1 MSKIKQIFAREI
13 LDSRGN
19 PTVEADVYLDNGI
32 WARAAVPSGAS
43 TGSHEA
49 LELRDGDKSRYQGK
63 GVKKAVSNINDTIA
77 PKLIGQEAD
86 YKKCDL
92 MMLELDGT
100 KNKTKLGAN
109 AILAVSLAV
118 VKAQALNEKLS
129 LWEFINK
136 HEFSSLTPK
145 LPVPMMN
152 ILNGG
157 SHADTN
163 VDIQEF
169 MIVPAGFDNFAEALR
184 AGSEIFHT
192 LKKVLSKQGLVTS
205 VGDEGGF
212 APSLP
217 NNETALKCIA
227 EAVTEAGY
235 KLGKEIFFALDP
247 ASSEFFEN
255 GKYDIDGKKIS
266 AQELTAYY
274 AGLCERYPIFSIE
287 DGFAEDDW
295 EGWEHFTAQ
304 MGSKIQIV
312 GDDLFVTNIE
322 RLGRGIK
329 EKAANSVLIKLNQ
342 IGSFTETVATIKL
355 AFSNNFTAVVSHR
368 SGETAD
374 SFISDLA
381 TAIGEGQI
389 KTGSL
394 CRVDRVEKYNQ
405 LLRIEEEMTRRG
417 MKPVYR
423 GKELVARFGK

>member
-1 MSKIKQIFAREI
+1 
-13 LDSRGN
+13 
-19 PTVEADVYLDNGI
+19 
-32 WARAAVPSGAS
+32 
-43 TGSHEA
+43 
-49 LELRDGDKSRYQGK
+49 
-63 GVKKAVSNINDTIA
+63 
-77 PKLIGQEAD
+77 
-86 YKKCDL
+86 

>member
-1 MSKIKQIFAREI
+1 MAKIKEIFAREI

-43 TGSHEA
+43 TGTHEA
-49 LELRDGDKSRYQGK
+49 LELRDGDKSRYLGK
-63 GVKKAVSNINDTIA
+63 SVQKAVNNIREFIT

-86 YKKCDL
+86 YKKCDA
-92 MMLELDGT
+92 MMLAIDGT
-100 KNKTKLGAN
+100 KNKSKLGAN

-136 HEFSSLTPK
+136 HEFSGQTPK

-169 MIVPAGFDNFAEALR
+169 MVMPVGFDSFSEALR
-184 AGSEIFHT
+184 AGSEIFHS

-227 EAVTEAGY
+227 EAVKEAGY
-235 KLGKEIFFALDP
+235 ELGKNIFFALDP
-247 ASSEFFEN
+247 ASSEFYED
-255 GKYDIDGKKIS
+255 GKYSIDGKKIS
-266 AQELTAYY
+266 SKELAAYY
-274 AGLCERYPIFSIE
+274 ADLCERYPIISIE

-295 EGWEHFTAQ
+295 DGWKHFTSL
-304 MGSKIQIV
+304 MGPKLQIV
-312 GDDLFVTNIE
+312 GDDLFVTNPE
-322 RLGRGIK
+322 RLQRGIN
-329 EKAANSVLIKLNQ
+329 EKAANSILIKLNQ
-342 IGSFTETVATIKL
+342 IGSFTETVAAIKL
-355 AFSNNFTAVVSHR
+355 AFANNFTAVISHR

-374 SFISDLA
+374 STISDIA
-381 TAIGEGQI
+381 VAIGSGQI

-417 MKPVYR
+417 TKPVYR
-423 GKELVARFGK
+423 GKEFIKGLGR

>member
-43 TGSHEA
+43 TGTHEA
-49 LELRDGDKSRYQGK
+49 LELRDGEKSRYQGK
-63 GVKKAVSNINDTIA
+63 GVKKAVSNIRETIA
-77 PKLIGQEAD
+77 PKLIGQDAD
-86 YKKCDL
+86 YKKCDA

-136 HEFSSLTPK
+136 HEFSSYTPK

-169 MIVPAGFDNFAEALR
+169 MIMPVGFDSFAEALR
-184 AGSEIFHT
+184 AGSEVFHT

-217 NNETALKCIA
+217 NNETALKCIS
-227 EAVTEAGY
+227 EAVNEAGY
-235 KLGKEIFFALDP
+235 RLGKDILFALDP

-266 AQELTAYY
+266 SKELCSYY
-274 AGLCERYPIFSIE
+274 AGLCERYPIVSIE

-295 EGWEHFTAQ
+295 DGWKYFTEQ
-304 MGSKIQIV
+304 MGAKLQIV

-322 RLGRGIK
+322 RLERGIK
-329 EKAANSVLIKLNQ
+329 EKAANSILIKLNQ
-342 IGSFTETVATIKL
+342 IGSFTETVAAIKL
-355 AFSNNFTAVVSHR
+355 AFNNKCTAVISHR

-374 SFISDLA
+374 SIIADIA
-381 TAIGEGQI
+381 VAIGDGQI

-417 MKPVYR
+417 IKPVYR
-423 GKELVARFGK
+423 GKELLNRFGK

>member
-1 MSKIKQIFAREI
+1 
-13 LDSRGN
+13 
-19 PTVEADVYLDNGI
+19 LDNGI

-43 TGSHEA
+43 TGTHEA
-49 LELRDGDKSRYQGK
+49 LELRDGDKSRYMGK
-63 GVKKAVSNINDTIA
+63 GVQKAVTNIRTMIA
-77 PKLIGQEAD
+77 PKLIGVEAD
-86 YKKCDL
+86 YKKCDAI
-92 MMLELDGT
+92 MLELDGT
-100 KNKTKLGAN
+100 KNKSKFGAN
-109 AILAVSLAV
+109 AILAISLAV
-118 VKAQALNEKLS
+118 VKAQALTEKLS
-129 LWEFINK
+129 LWDFINK

-145 LPVPMMN
+145 IPVPMMN

-169 MIVPAGFDNFAEALR
+169 MIMPVGFDSFSEALR
-184 AGSEIFHT
+184 AGSEIFHS

-227 EAVTEAGY
+227 EAVNAAGY
-235 KLGKEIFFALDP
+235 KLGKDILFALDP
-247 ASSEFFEN
+247 ASSEFFED
-255 GKYDIDGKKIS
+255 GKYNIDGKKIS
-266 AQELTAYY
+266 SKELAEYY
-274 AGLCERYPIFSIE
+274 AGLCERYPIASIE

-295 EGWEHFTAQ
+295 EGWKYFTQ
-304 MGSKIQIV
+304 LMGSKLQIV
-312 GDDLFVTNIE
+312 GDDLFVTNPE
-322 RLGRGIK
+322 RLARGIK
-329 EKAANSVLIKLNQ
+329 EKAANSILIKLNQ
-342 IGSFTETVATIKL
+342 IGSFTETVAAIKL
-355 AFSNNFTAVVSHR
+355 AFENNFTAVISHR

-374 SFISDLA
+374 STIADIA
-381 TAIGEGQI
+381 VAIGNGQI

-423 GKELVARFGK
+423 GKELLSRFGK

>member
-49 LELRDGDKSRYQGK
+49 LELRDGDKSKYQGK
-63 GVKKAVSNINDTIA
+63 GVKKAVSNINDIIT
-77 PKLIGQEAD
+77 PKLIGQDAD
-86 YKKCDL
+86 YKKCDA

-100 KNKTKLGAN
+100 KNKSKLGAN

-169 MIVPAGFDNFAEALR
+169 MIVPAGFDSFAEALR

-235 KLGKEIFFALDP
+235 KLGKDIFFALDP

-266 AQELTAYY
+266 AQELTKYY

-295 EGWEHFTAQ
+295 EGWAHFTSQ
-304 MGSKIQIV
+304 MGGKLQIV
-312 GDDLFVTNIE
+312 GDDIFVTNIE

-329 EKAANSVLIKLNQ
+329 EKTANSVLIKLNQ
-342 IGSFTETVATIKL
+342 IGSFTETVTTIKL

-374 SFISDLA
+374 SFIADLA
-381 TAIGEGQI
+381 VAIGNGQI

-423 GKELVARFGK
+423 GKELISHFVK

>member
-49 LELRDGDKSRYQGK
+49 LELRDGDKSKYQGK
-63 GVKKAVSNINDTIA
+63 GVKKAVSNINDVIT

-86 YKKCDL
+86 YKKCDAI
-92 MMLELDGT
+92 MLELDGT

-118 VKAQALNEKLS
+118 VKAQALNEKSS

-136 HEFSSLTPK
+136 HEFSSLIPK

-169 MIVPAGFDNFAEALR
+169 MIVPAGFDSFAEALR

-227 EAVTEAGY
+227 AAVTEAGY
-235 KLGKEIFFALDP
+235 KLGKDIFFALDP

-304 MGSKIQIV
+304 MGAKTQIV

-374 SFISDLA
+374 SFIADLA
-381 TAIGEGQI
+381 VAIGNGQI

>member
-1 MSKIKQIFAREI
+1 MAKIKEIFAREI

-43 TGSHEA
+43 TGTHEA
-49 LELRDGDKSRYQGK
+49 LELRDGDKSKYMGK
-63 GVKKAVSNINDTIA
+63 GVQKAVNNIRTMIA
-77 PKLIGQEAD
+77 PKLIGVEAD
-86 YKKCDL
+86 YKKCDAI
-92 MMLELDGT
+92 MLELDGT
-100 KNKTKLGAN
+100 KNKNKFGAN
-109 AILAVSLAV
+109 AILAISLAV
-118 VKAQALNEKLS
+118 VKAQALTEKLS

-145 LPVPMMN
+145 IPVPMMN

-169 MIVPAGFDNFAEALR
+169 MIMPVGFDSFSDALR
-184 AGSEIFHT
+184 AGSEIFHS
-192 LKKVLSKQGLVTS
+192 LKKVLAKQGLVTS

-227 EAVTEAGY
+227 QAVSDAGY
-235 KLGKEIFFALDP
+235 KLGKDILFALDP
-247 ASSEFFEN
+247 ASSEFFED
-255 GKYDIDGKKIS
+255 GKYSIDGKKIS
-266 AQELTAYY
+266 SKELAEYY
-274 AGLCERYPIFSIE
+274 AGLCERYPICSIE

-295 EGWEHFTAQ
+295 EGWKHFTQ
-304 MGSKIQIV
+304 LMGSKLQIV
-312 GDDLFVTNIE
+312 GDDLFVTNPE
-322 RLGRGIK
+322 RLARGIK
-329 EKAANSVLIKLNQ
+329 EKAANSILIKLNQ
-342 IGSFTETVATIKL
+342 IGSFTETVAAIKL
-355 AFSNNFTAVVSHR
+355 AFENNFTAVISHR

-374 SFISDLA
+374 STIADIA
-381 TAIGEGQI
+381 VAIGNGQI

-423 GKELVARFGK
+423 GKELLTRFGK

>member
-1 MSKIKQIFAREI
+1 MAKIKEIFAREI

-19 PTVEADVYLDNGI
+19 PTVEADVHLDNGL

-49 LELRDGDKSRYQGK
+49 LELRDGEKNRYMGK
-63 GVKKAVSNINDTIA
+63 GVKKAVSNINEMIA
-77 PKLIGQEAD
+77 PKLKGMELD
-86 YKKCDL
+86 YKVCDKT
-92 MMLELDGT
+92 MLELDGT
-100 KNKTKLGAN
+100 KNKSKLGAN

-118 VKAQALNEKLS
+118 VKLQAMNEKLS

-136 HEFSSLTPK
+136 HEFSQNVAK

-169 MIVPAGFDNFAEALR
+169 MVMPVGFNTFAEALR
-184 AGSEIFHT
+184 AGSEIFHA
-192 LKKVLSKQGLVTS
+192 LKKVLAKQGLVTS

-227 EAVTEAGY
+227 EAVNEAGY
-235 KLGKEIFFALDP
+235 KLGKEIYFALDP
-247 ASSEFFEN
+247 ASSEFYKD
-255 GKYDIDGKKIS
+255 GKYNIDGKQIS
-266 AQELTAYY
+266 SEELAKYY
-274 AGLCERYPIFSIE
+274 AGLCERYPIVSIE

-295 EGWEHFTAQ
+295 DGWQHFTKL
-304 MGSKIQIV
+304 MGEKLQIV

-322 RLGRGIK
+322 RLQKGIEQK
-329 EKAANSVLIKLNQ
+329 SANSILIKLNQ
-342 IGSFTETVATIKL
+342 IGSFTETVAAIKL
-355 AFSNNFTAVVSHR
+355 AFENGFTAVISHR

-374 SFISDLA
+374 STIADLA
-381 TAIGEGQI
+381 VAVGNGQI

-394 CRVDRVEKYNQ
+394 CRTDRVEKYNQ
-405 LLRIEEEMTRRG
+405 LLRIEEEMNRRG
-417 MKPVYR
+417 LKPVYR
-423 GKELVARFGK
+423 GAELIKRFAR

>member
-1 MSKIKQIFAREI
+1 MAKIKEIFAREI

-43 TGSHEA
+43 TGTHEA
-49 LELRDGDKSRYQGK
+49 LELRDGDKSKYTGK
-63 GVKKAVSNINDTIA
+63 GVQKAVANIRTMIA
-77 PKLIGQEAD
+77 PKLIGTEAD
-86 YKKCDL
+86 YKKCDA

-100 KNKTKLGAN
+100 KNKSKLGAN
-109 AILAVSLAV
+109 AILAISLAV
-118 VKAQALNEKLS
+118 VKAQALTEKMS

-136 HEFSSLTPK
+136 HEFSGLTPK
-145 LPVPMMN
+145 IPVPMMN

-169 MIVPAGFDNFAEALR
+169 MIMPVGFNSFSEALR
-184 AGSEIFHT
+184 AGSEIFHA

-217 NNETALKCIA
+217 SNETALKCIA
-227 EAVTEAGY
+227 EAVNDAGY
-235 KLGKEIFFALDP
+235 KLGKDILFALDP
-247 ASSEFFEN
+247 ASSEFFE
-255 GKYDIDGKKIS
+255 GEKYSIDGKKIS
-266 AQELTAYY
+266 SKELAEYY
-274 AGLCERYPIFSIE
+274 AGLCERYPIVSIE

-295 EGWEHFTAQ
+295 DGWKYFTQ
-304 MGSKIQIV
+304 LMGSKLQIV
-312 GDDLFVTNIE
+312 GDDLFVTNPE
-322 RLGRGIK
+322 RLAKGIK
-329 EKAANSVLIKLNQ
+329 EKSANSILIKLNQ
-342 IGSFTETVATIKL
+342 IGSFTETVAAIKL
-355 AFSNNFTAVVSHR
+355 AFANNFTAVISHR

-374 SFISDLA
+374 STIADIA
-381 TAIGEGQI
+381 VAIGNGQI

-417 MKPVYR
+417 MNPVYR
-423 GKELVARFGK
+423 GKELISRFGK

>member
-19 PTVEADVYLDNGI
+19 PTVEADVYLDNGM

-43 TGSHEA
+43 TGTHEA
-49 LELRDGDKSRYQGK
+49 LELRDGEKTRYQGK
-63 GVKKAVSNINDTIA
+63 GVKKAVNNINSVIA
-77 PKLIGQEAD
+77 PKLIGQDAD
-86 YKKCDL
+86 YKKCDAV
-92 MMLELDGT
+92 MLELDGT
-100 KNKTKLGAN
+100 KNKNKLGAN

-118 VKAQALNEKLS
+118 VKAQALDEKLS

-136 HEFSSLTPK
+136 HEFSSYTPK

-169 MIVPAGFDNFAEALR
+169 MIMPVGFDSFAEALR

-192 LKKVLSKQGLVTS
+192 LKKVLSKRGLVTS

-217 NNETALKCIA
+217 NNETALQCIA

-235 KLGKEIFFALDP
+235 KLGKDIYFALDP
-247 ASSEFFEN
+247 ASSEFFED
-255 GKYDIDGKKIS
+255 GKYDIDGKKINS
-266 AQELTAYY
+266 KELTAYY
-274 AGLCERYPIFSIE
+274 AGLCERYPIVSIE

-295 EGWEHFTAQ
+295 DGWKHFTSQ
-304 MGSKIQIV
+304 IGSKLQIV

-322 RLGRGIK
+322 RLERGIK
-329 EKAANSVLIKLNQ
+329 EKAANSILIKLNQ
-342 IGSFTETVATIKL
+342 IGSFTETVAAIKL
-355 AFSNNFTAVVSHR
+355 AFANGFTAVISHR

-374 SFISDLA
+374 SIISDIA
-381 TAIGEGQI
+381 TAVGNGQI

-423 GKELVARFGK
+423 GKELVARFNK